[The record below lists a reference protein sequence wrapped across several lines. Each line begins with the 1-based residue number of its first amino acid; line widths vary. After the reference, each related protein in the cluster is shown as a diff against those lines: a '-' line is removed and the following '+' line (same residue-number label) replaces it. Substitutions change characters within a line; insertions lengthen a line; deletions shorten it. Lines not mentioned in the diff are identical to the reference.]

1 MTDTPSI
8 VTILGYSL
16 FAFSEIIP
24 LLPIP
29 ANGLLHSIVIG
40 LKNSISNKKPT
51 EDAEIAHVVLD
62 KQPDIANVVSTLQ
75 GNFRLIEAMRL
86 LNAKP
91 NVLAQI
97 EKLSYDKNLQFIN
110 TLLINHPDIINE
122 IKKIIVNKISNPN
135 EITQQLTQ
143 EPTTQPIT
151 NEDVE
156 ITIPNELN

>member
-1 MTDTPSI
+1 MSDTPSI
-8 VTILGYSL
+8 TTILGYSL

-40 LKNSISNKKPT
+40 LKNSLSAQKPHQDI
-51 EDAEIAHVVLD
+51 EVAHALVD

-75 GNFRLIEAMRL
+75 GNFRLIEAVKL

-97 EKLSYDKNLQFIN
+97 EQLSYNKNLQFIN
-110 TLLINHPDIINE
+110 TLLINNPEIINE
-122 IKKIIVNKISNPN
+122 IKKLIVNKINDPSY
-135 EITQQLTQ
+135 
-143 EPTTQPIT
+143 T
-151 NEDVE
+151 NETTVNIQD
-156 ITIPNELN
+156 IKIDSI